1 MLHHY
6 FPCKQ
11 AGSLFYPFQIGSVE
25 DVECVANSCQQLPIV
40 TTHHLNWSPAG
51 MCQRSGATAMVGFP
65 NTAACSICKKAPH
78 CSRTTMGQVTFT
90 SNPFPCPTKTSS
102 CPLYHSCP
110 NRLFDITCLL
120 AWNQP

>member
-51 MCQRSGATAMVGFP
+51 MCQRSGATVMVGFP
-65 NTAACSICKKAPH
+65 TAACAYAVFVRRPH
-78 CSRTTMGQVTFT
+78 AAAGQQWV
-90 SNPFPCPTKTSS
+90 K
-102 CPLYHSCP
+102 
-110 NRLFDITCLL
+110 
-120 AWNQP
+120 